1 MCGTGAL
8 PGLAG
13 GSHAWLR
20 GPHDRSRQCAS
31 KVAVSAESVPSE
43 GRGQHVGGASM
54 RGGDSTWA
62 GPGCGRGQHAGRGQH
77 VGGASTWAGPAS
89 VPAPP
94 LGWHRAVPPCASLHL
109 KFPLSEEHSYT
120 GAELMLTRSHPQR
133 PYFPMRSRVQVLR
146 ARASRHELGHTTQ
159 PPTWGFWHD

>member
-1 MCGTGAL
+1 MRGSGAPATGADSAR
-8 PGLAG
+8 P
-13 GSHAWLR
+13 
-20 GPHDRSRQCAS
+20 RSRCLQSRFLPRGGAS
-31 KVAVSAESVPSE
+31 TW
-43 GRGQHVGGASM
+43 GGASM
-54 RGGDSTWA
+54 
-62 GPGCGRGQHAGRGQH
+62 
-77 VGGASTWAGPAS
+77 WAGPAS